1 MRLFFLL
8 SVLLVACSTAPTPHS
23 LPIRIEKPEFAKGFE
38 IHHFSDHSK
47 LILFDLEKNGDTLAS
62 VVLANPNNETIACQS
77 TTHVTYLE
85 ALQKGDLIN
94 ACAFADRLASPALQ
108 QRVNSG
114 QLINLTP
121 GGELDKELLWA
132 SGARYFFVYPFD
144 KLAPDIAPK
153 DKMTVVPISEYLESH
168 PLARAEW
175 IKVFGLF
182 TGQSE
187 KANELFLGIKNR
199 YQQKKLENKSSQK
212 PTVFFGSKEGEIWY
226 AGPAN
231 SYIAQLIN
239 DAGGQY
245 LFNDVQEKSNI
256 RLSQEEM
263 IERTWD
269 VDFFGAMVYQDVNP
283 STQQIAD
290 LAPGLQNAPTFQG
303 QRLFY
308 CNAALNDFFGQ
319 ALLEPD
325 ILLSELS
332 HIFQKKSPQ
341 EGARYFLMP

>member
-8 SVLLVACSTAPTPHS
+8 PILLVACTTAPPTNS

-38 IHHFSDHSK
+38 IHHYSDHSS
-47 LILFDLEKNGDTLAS
+47 LLLFDLEKNGDTIATVSINPAS
-62 VVLANPNNETIACQS
+62 IGTFACQS
-77 TTHVTYLE
+77 TTHVTYLD
-85 ALQKGDLIN
+85 ALHKSESIS
-94 ACAFADRLASPALQ
+94 ACAFADRLANPNLQ
-108 QRVNSG
+108 QRLKDG
-114 QLINLTP
+114 RLINLTS
-121 GGELDKELLWA
+121 GGELDKELLWT
-132 SGARYFFVYPFD
+132 SGATFFFVYPFD

-153 DKMTVVPISEYLESH
+153 NKMTVVPISEYLESH

-182 TGQSE
+182 AGESK
-187 KANELFLGIKNR
+187 KADLLFQQIKDR
-199 YQQKKLENKSSQK
+199 YLKKKQENLSSQH
-212 PTVFFGSKEGEIWY
+212 PRVFFGSKEGDLWY

-239 DAGGQY
+239 DAGGEY
-245 LFNDVQEKSNI
+245 LFNKEVEKGNL

-263 IERTWD
+263 IQRTWD
-269 VDFFGAMVYQDVNP
+269 IDFFGAMVYQDINP
-283 STQQIAD
+283 NSRQLLE
-290 LAPGLQNAPTFQG
+290 LAPGMEKAPTFQG
-303 QRLFY
+303 QKVFY

-325 ILLSELS
+325 ILLGELS